1 MFKLSRC
8 FGSRFCQW
16 SKESAQPVSFCP
28 KNKSMMEVRAKNKNC
43 EAMADIQNCT
53 FSEKFK
59 YHCVMNELET
69 EFVEVCAPEYYIHG
83 TLLRHRRP

>member
-1 MFKLSRC
+1 ML
-8 FGSRFCQW
+8 GIRFCQW

-28 KNKSMMEVRAKNKNC
+28 KNKSMMEVRAKIKNC
-43 EAMADIQNCT
+43 EAMAGILNCKIP
-53 FSEKFK
+53 EKFK

-83 TLLRHRRP
+83 TLLQLRRPLIL